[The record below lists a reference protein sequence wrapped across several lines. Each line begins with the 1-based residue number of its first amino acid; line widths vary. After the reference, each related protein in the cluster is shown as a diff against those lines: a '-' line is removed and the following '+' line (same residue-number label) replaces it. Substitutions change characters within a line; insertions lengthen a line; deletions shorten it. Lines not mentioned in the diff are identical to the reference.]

1 MESLCIYGLVS
12 SRTRMALIAEI
23 ALAGSN
29 WFPGPTGAVSG
40 IGVAVEITSPWT
52 L

>member
-1 MESLCIYGLVS
+1 MIVLGAVAYG
-12 SRTRMALIAEI
+12 LIAEI